1 MLYFPERLSAL
12 LKKLFETHVS
22 GDVNEELV
30 KTAANGDAAKCEE
43 CLKRPEA
50 DVNGVF
56 AGHTA
61 LQAASQNGHLEVIK
75 ILLRFNSDVEMEV
88 SNFYK
93 SNEDI
98 YRTTFTYI
106 VFLENR
112 IKMVIEPYIML
123 LLEMSQVLWHFSL
136 VPVPI

>member
-1 MLYFPERLSAL
+1 MLNVLLYFLERLSAL

-75 ILLRFNSDVEMEV
+75 ILLRYSADVEMEV
-88 SNFYK
+88 STFYK

-98 YRTTFTYI
+98 MYI
-106 VFLENR
+106 KL
-112 IKMVIEPYIML
+112 YL
-123 LLEMSQVLWHFSL
+123 LISCFCKIGQRW
-136 VPVPI
+136 